1 MTTTYDTVKTALTS
15 HFNIPADTVRPESTL
30 EDLGLDSLAVV
41 ELLCVLQDE
50 LGLRV
55 PTGDDA
61 LKSLQ
66 LTLAEAA
73 AVIEQAQ
80 APAPAAE
87 TLA

>member
-1 MTTTYDTVKTALTS
+1 MPPVYEAVTSVMTS
-15 HFNIPADTVRPESTL
+15 HFNIPEDTIRPEATL

-66 LTLAEAA
+66 ITLAQAAA
-73 AVIEQAQ
+73 AVDQAQ
-80 APAPAAE
+80 PAGASE

>member
-1 MTTTYDTVKTALTS
+1 MTPVYEAVKSVLIS
-15 HFNIPADTVRPESTL
+15 HFNIPEDTIRPEATL
-30 EDLGLDSLAVV
+30 EDIGLDSLAVV

-66 LTLAEAA
+66 VTLAQAA
-73 AVIEQAQ
+73 AVLDQAQ
-80 APAPAAE
+80 PAPVSE

>member
-1 MTTTYDTVKTALTS
+1 MTPVYEAVKSVLIS
-15 HFNIPADTVRPESTL
+15 HFNIPEDTIRPEATL
-30 EDLGLDSLAVV
+30 EDIGLDSLAVV

-66 LTLAEAA
+66 VTLAQAA
-73 AVIEQAQ
+73 AALDQAQ
-80 APAPAAE
+80 PAPVSE

>member
-1 MTTTYDTVKTALTS
+1 MTPVYEAVKSVLIS
-15 HFNIPADTVRPESTL
+15 HFNIPGDAIRPEATL
-30 EDLGLDSLAVV
+30 EDIGLDSLAVV

-66 LTLAEAA
+66 VTLAQAAA
-73 AVIEQAQ
+73 AVEQAQ
-80 APAPAAE
+80 PAPVPE
-87 TLA
+87 TLG